1 MVYILPGES
10 YKESDLHQIH
20 DQALKD
26 ADVALLADAWEVSTS
41 GSGQSAVACF
51 TVLHMCQVLHEMQSD
66 CFGLA
71 SL

>member
-41 GSGQSAVACF
+41 GSGQCAVACF
-51 TVLHMCQVLHEMQSD
+51 TVLHMC
-66 CFGLA
+66 
-71 SL
+71 

>member
-41 GSGQSAVACF
+41 DTWHCATACI
-51 TVLHMCQVLHEMQSD
+51 TVQHMC
-66 CFGLA
+66 
-71 SL
+71 